1 MRRWFLL
8 ILVVPLCVIALH
20 KRNQPEVVQQVVLP
34 LNVSLSTVSA
44 ELSETTIQEGEGAT
58 QAIERTEDCSIQNFR
73 DLGVLV
79 IRGDQQLAYI
89 DGIRALNYFHLTEFV
104 LQPGDIIR
112 WGKVA
117 DVKAQALSGVPVAH
131 GWLDTLDATT
141 IFFSWGIPGN
151 ESLWRIIVGETE
163 WTQLK

>member
-8 ILVVPLCVIALH
+8 ILVVPLCVIVLN
-20 KRNQPEVVQQVVLP
+20 KRNQPEVTQQVLP
-34 LNVSLSTVSA
+34 VNVSLSAVSA
-44 ELSETTIQEGEGAT
+44 ELSETTIEEGEGVA
-58 QAIERTEDCSIQNFR
+58 QAIERAEDCSIKNFR

-79 IRGDQQLAYI
+79 IRDDEQLAHI
-89 DGIRALNYFHLTEFV
+89 DGIRALNYFHLTDVV

-117 DVKAQALSGVPVAH
+117 DVQSYVLPGVPVAH
-131 GWLDTLDATT
+131 GWQDTTT
-141 IFFSWGIPGN
+141 LELFFSWGIPGN
-151 ESLWRIIVGETE
+151 DSIWSLVPNATS